1 MTSRRDFI
9 KQVGVASLMLTIPS
23 FAFSRRKES
32 ITKVVILHTSDVHS
46 HIEPLASTNPRYPNR
61 GGFARRAE
69 LIGRARLENEHVLLL
84 DSGDIVQ
91 GTPYY
96 NLYGGAPE
104 MELMARMGYD
114 AATLGNHE
122 FDKGMDHLAGLIKM
136 TSFPFINCNYDVSGT
151 PLEGLLV
158 PYKIFEKGTARIGVI
173 GLGIDLSGLVP
184 PACHAGLNY
193 LNPLEKGEATARFL
207 KKEKDCDI
215 VIALSHLGLDSD
227 KSKEDD
233 KKLAS
238 STENIDLILGGHTHT
253 FMKEPLF
260 VKNAAGKEVMIV
272 HSGEFGVQISRIEL
286 VIGGESKASMS
297 GIKV

>member
-9 KQVGVASLMLTIPS
+9 KQVGVASLMLAVPS
-23 FAFSRRKES
+23 VVLSGKKKKNTR
-32 ITKVVILHTSDVHS
+32 VVILHTSDVHS
-46 HIEPLASTNPRYPNR
+46 HIEPLAATDARYANR

-69 LIGRARLENEHVLLL
+69 LIGRTRLENEHVLLL
-84 DSGDIVQ
+84 DSGDVVQ
-91 GTPYY
+91 GTPYF
-96 NLYGGAPE
+96 NLYGGTPE

-122 FDKGMDHLAGLIKM
+122 FDKGMDHLAGLIKQ

-158 PYKIFEKGTARIGVI
+158 PYKIFEKGNARIGVV
-173 GLGIDLSGLVP
+173 GLGIDLSGLVSP
-184 PACHAGLNY
+184 TCHAGLKY
-193 LNPLEKGEATARFL
+193 LNPIEKGEETARYL

-215 VIALSHLGLDSD
+215 VIALSHLGLESD
-227 KSKEDD
+227 KAKEDD
-233 KKLAS
+233 LKVATGTRS
-238 STENIDLILGGHTHT
+238 IDLILGGHTHT